1 MLFNGKLPII
11 KGLLVIVDKLYMDD
25 YRGLFPDTEVLKD
38 IPQYFFGGDFA
49 DYCADVIER
58 LT

>member
-25 YRGLFPDTEVLKD
+25 YRGLFPYAKILKD
-38 IPQYFFGGDFA
+38 VVQNI
-49 DYCADVIER
+49 
-58 LT
+58 L

>member
-25 YRGLFPDTEVLKD
+25 YRGLFPDAVSRPCLLS
-38 IPQYFFGGDFA
+38 
-49 DYCADVIER
+49 VI
-58 LT
+58 

>member
-25 YRGLFPDTEVLKD
+25 YRGLFPDTKLSKD
-38 IPQYFFGGDFA
+38 
-49 DYCADVIER
+49 VS
-58 LT
+58 

>member
-25 YRGLFPDTEVLKD
+25 YRGLFPNTEILKN
-38 IPQYFFGGDFA
+38 IVQNILRA
-49 DYCADVIER
+49 D
-58 LT
+58 LSHN